1 MKFIIVSGLSG
12 AGKSVALATIEDLG
26 YYTID
31 NLPVALLRGLA
42 DQALSGQDANRY
54 ERTAV
59 GIDAR
64 NTASDLDQLPE
75 ILDALRARGI
85 ETALVFLQ
93 ADDDELLKRFH
104 ETRRKHPLTSDQRA
118 LSDAVKLERTLLEPL
133 MERADLVI
141 DTTGTNQH
149 QLRDMLVQRLQPD
162 AHGRLSMLVQSFG
175 FKHGVPTDVDFVF
188 DVRCLPNPHW
198 EPRLRALTG
207 RDQEVRDFL
216 EADDSVHAMLN
227 DIESFLERW
236 VPAFEHSNRTYLTI
250 AVGCTG
256 GQHRSV
262 YVAERVAEH
271 FRAQRDNVILRHR
284 EMAPGVGLV

>member
-26 YYTID
+26 YYAID
-31 NLPVALLRGLA
+31 NLPVALLRGLV
-42 DQALSGQDANRY
+42 DQVLTGEDANRY
-54 ERTAV
+54 ARTVV

-64 NTASDLDQLPE
+64 NTLRDLEQLPD
-75 ILDALRARGI
+75 ILAELRTQGI
-85 ETALVFLQ
+85 DTALVFLQ
-93 ADDDELLKRFH
+93 ADDDELLKRFS

-118 LSDAVKLERTLLEPL
+118 LADAVKLERTLLEPL
-133 MERADLVI
+133 MEGADLVI

-149 QLRDMLVQRLQPD
+149 QLRDILVQRLQPD
-162 AHGRLSMLVQSFG
+162 ARSRLSMLVQSFG

-207 RDQEVRDFL
+207 RDAEVVEFL
-216 EADDSVHAMLN
+216 EADSSVHDMRR
-227 DIESFLERW
+227 DIEGFLERW
-236 VPAFEHSNRTYLTI
+236 IPAFETSNRTYLTVAI
-250 AVGCTG
+250 GCTG

-262 YVAERVAEH
+262 YLAEH
-271 FRAQRDNVILRHR
+271 IAAHFRSQRDNVIVRHR
-284 EMAPGVGLV
+284 EMS

>member
-26 YYTID
+26 YFAID

-42 DQALSGQDANRY
+42 DQILAGADANRY

-64 NTASDLDQLPE
+64 NDASALDQLPA
-75 ILDALRARGI
+75 ILEELRARGI
-85 ETALVFLQ
+85 LTIVVFLQ

-118 LSDAVKLERTLLEPL
+118 LADAVKLERTLLEPL
-133 MERADLVI
+133 MESADLVI

-149 QLRDMLVQRLQPD
+149 QLRDILVQRLEPD
-162 AHGRLSMLVQSFG
+162 SRGRLSMLVQSFG

-207 RDQEVRDFL
+207 RDREVVEFL
-216 EADDSVHAMLN
+216 EADDSVHAMLG
-227 DIESFLERW
+227 DIEAFLERW
-236 VPAFEHSNRTYLTI
+236 VPAFENSNRTYLTI
-250 AVGCTG
+250 AIGCTG

-271 FRAQRDNVILRHR
+271 FRGKRDNVILRHR
-284 EMAPGVGLV
+284 EMAPGMGRV